1 MSSLKPCVYMTISL
15 HFVKVLNDTYIRFNH
30 LLENLDQNWIDAE
43 SFAEAIHS
51 AGSPLDNCWGF
62 IDGTLR
68 PCCRPIRNQRIL
80 FSGHKRTHGLKFQV
94 ERTAGQIECYR
105 VIFCKFNNWILIYF
119 VFNICFSMCIV

>member
-1 MSSLKPCVYMTISL
+1 MYLKHPPNCLLSSHLFIDLSPYFL
-15 HFVKVLNDTYIRFNH
+15 KVLNDMYIRWNH
-30 LLENLDQNWIDAE
+30 KLDNLDQNWIDAQ
-43 SFAEAIHS
+43 SFAEAIHN

-94 ERTAGQIECYR
+94 ERTSGQ
-105 VIFCKFNNWILIYF
+105 L
-119 VFNICFSMCIV
+119 